1 MKLVIKQQ
9 TPPPT
14 IKKSGW
20 RFVRKGKKYP
30 APREVL
36 GKKPL
41 IEVLK
46 DKNSKSDEILEAI
59 VDSANLIYAIEMTIH
74 HDNVGLLVMLRD
86 KQRAYV
92 EVKSIDRKIDN
103 LGFNVYFS

>member
-1 MKLVIKQQ
+1 MKTVIKQQ

-20 RFVRKGKKYP
+20 RFVRKGKRYP
-30 APREVL
+30 APREVI
-36 GKKPL
+36 GKRSL

-74 HDNVGLLVMLRD
+74 RDNVGLLVMLRD
-86 KQRAYV
+86 RQRAYV
-92 EVKSIDRKIDN
+92 EVSTIDREIRN

>member
-1 MKLVIKQQ
+1 MKTVHKQQ
-9 TPPPT
+9 LPPPT
-14 IKKSGW
+14 IKKSSW
-20 RFVRKGKKYP
+20 RFVSKGGKYP
-30 APREVL
+30 APREVS

-46 DKNSKSDEILEAI
+46 GKDSTSDEILEAI

-86 KQRAYV
+86 RQRAYV
-92 EVKSIDRKIDN
+92 EVRTIDREITN